1 MIVLVCF
8 LCCLPLASTQGT
20 KMESDDPTP
29 PDSGPSLPP
38 PRGYNTG
45 AASNYLG
52 LSTSWLR
59 KARIGATSTA
69 GPKFRKVGR
78 RIIYT
83 KDALDNFLDD
93 S

>member
-1 MIVLVCF
+1 MT
-8 LCCLPLASTQGT
+8 S
-20 KMESDDPTP
+20 KDPTP

-38 PRGYNTG
+38 PRGYNTE
-45 AASNYLG
+45 AASAYLSM
-52 LSTSWLR
+52 STSWLR

-83 KDALDNFLDD
+83 KNALDEFLDD
-93 S
+93 L